1 MSNRTLV
8 ALGVIV
14 IVVLGGFLIYQQ
26 QQLGDVQTEL
36 SQAKEQAAQREA
48 LAVKKAEVKEG
59 EVTLTVWS
67 RQDRSGPLRGA
78 NLVRAAVGL
87 NKALEKEGSD
97 TKVTVLVRQ
106 GPAPGFDDD
115 ALQLLKVFG
124 IGEGPDLFVAAH
136 EWTCAFAN
144 EGFALNLEP
153 YIDKYPQHFGTIF
166 PSLWE
171 STKCK
176 GQRYAVPQDAEAR
189 MFFYNKKLMR
199 EAGIDSAT
207 IDGLP
212 DRVLAGEVTM
222 DDLSDIAKQVVDK
235 SQAEWGILHRP
246 SVGPDYIMVFYSY
259 GNDFVDAESGEM
271 LLEPAKL
278 EAAYGWF
285 DRNVK
290 NGVTPPNN
298 TAMEWDNIRAGFY
311 ADNKIAFWM
320 YGIWDLGSR
329 AFPSYGVPDQEE
341 AFFKDWG
348 WTAAPPVK
356 KGGDPSS
363 LTHPIV
369 YVVGGQTK
377 HPELAVRLVG
387 FASDPNL
394 NTDHAVTTTHI
405 GIKSEQLKDPRY
417 AANWPLARATPLL
430 DFTKF
435 LPNDPNFGDLNRILY
450 TGLQGVESGRLS
462 PKAAAEFVVS
472 EAQAQFDNV
481 MVK

>member
-1 MSNRTLV
+1 MRIHFIDVVKPL
-8 ALGVIV
+8 AFAAA
-14 IVVLGGFLIYQQ
+14 VLGLVGPSAT
-26 QQLGDVQTEL
+26 VP
-36 SQAKEQAAQREA
+36 AN
-48 LAVKKAEVKEG
+48 AE
-59 EVTLTVWS
+59 EVTLNVWS

-78 NLVRAAVGL
+78 NLVRAAVDL
-87 NKALEKEGSD
+87 NKALKKEGSD
-97 TKVTVLVRQ
+97 TSVVVVVRQ

-153 YIDKYPQHFGTIF
+153 YIDKYPEHFGTIF

-212 DRVLAGEVTM
+212 DRVLAGEVTL
-222 DDLSDIAKQVVDK
+222 DDISGIAKQVVEK

-246 SVGPDYIMVFYSY
+246 SVGPDYIMVFHSY

-298 TAMEWDNIRAGFY
+298 TAMEWDNIRAAFY
-311 ADNKIAFWM
+311 ADNKAAFWM
-320 YGIWDLGSR
+320 YGIWDLGSN
-329 AFPSYGVPDQEE
+329 AFPSFGVPSEE
-341 AFFKDWG
+341 MAFFKDWG

-356 KGGDPSS
+356 KGGEPGS

-369 YVVGGQTK
+369 YVVSGKTK
-377 HPELAVRLVG
+377 HPDLAVRLVG
-387 FASDPNL
+387 FASSADL

-405 GIKSEQLKDPRY
+405 GINKSQADDPRY
-417 AANWPLARATPLL
+417 QAAWPLLRATELL
-430 DFTKF
+430 PFTKF
-435 LPNDPNFGDLNRILY
+435 MPNHPDFGPLNLIVY
-450 TGLQGVESGRLS
+450 KGLQGVEQGRLTAAE
-462 PKAAAEFVVS
+462 AAAFVID
-472 EAQAQFDNV
+472 EAQGQLENV
-481 MVK
+481 IVK